1 MKKMNKAFAGLLMT
15 VGLFAASLAQT
26 IPQINAE
33 RDAEWERIQIRDFES
48 PNPYAIP
55 NRPVLKY
62 EDWTAPRIETMWAEM
77 NVVPAMRTQRG
88 VAKGANI
95 GTDNLEKMAE
105 ISDAAWGRLTSMED
119 GSSLFF
125 VQKDSLLYRLGEL
138 GQPYYQGTR
147 ITLLNEDFTTEKS
160 FYLPAY
166 DTVMSFSVMSKF
178 STSFFNSDAKREFVI
193 QVHAFERLSQG
204 PAYAR
209 DTVYVVNEDGEV
221 LQRYGSA
228 ASAIMNKV
236 GNQNQL
242 MVFAPAYSSIS
253 DSIIVNI
260 YDAKMQDKCL
270 FHYAKERVLTNYT
283 TSTAFAFREVEGVP
297 YYQAIFYEKPYTNG
311 DPRNPQVTTDNRFIV
326 QLFDAKT
333 FSLAT
338 EFKLDVFGQDKHE
351 WSMGAVRFFNDIA
364 ITRTYFDKDEDL
376 ELIYTVDRHLDE
388 CDCYASAIYVV
399 DEHGNIEQEL
409 FSGVGGVRK
418 LQPLPGQPD
427 EYAVFYG
434 TEEAVTKIGMMQMPS
449 METFSF
455 SALHN
460 GEALSLTFERMADPT
475 YGRKY
480 FFHLRSGEYYQDTAS
495 LCFAYY
501 TPNGEMIKKV
511 RAKVGDLTVQ
521 ADAFITSETL
531 NPYLFNDNEDMEI
544 IIRGMEEPQKDVYER
559 YIAIV
564 SEETGS
570 VLYKFYDDAAYGY
583 VSNAGLIPNKNS
595 DKANGFYILYQQNGY
610 YAGSNTVLYNLP
622 FASGKMKGEGTKTN
636 PYIITTPAELERV
649 NEDLE
654 AWYELGNDIEMGG
667 WLGINNK
674 GFAPIGGETGFK
686 GHLDGKGH
694 AIRGLFINSNAA
706 YVGLFGFLSGAEV
719 KNLDL
724 EVNVTGSKANN
735 AAIGGL
741 AGFLSAGTV
750 VENVQ
755 VRGSVM
761 ASGMASCMGGLAGGV
776 SQEGTTVRQSS
787 FTGTVD
793 GNAAQMVGG
802 LFGQFWQNAVMEACY
817 AEGVVRTSNTAGGL
831 IGDAKQG
838 ASVRNVYA
846 AVEVTGGR
854 TAGGL
859 AGNLAIPA
867 DRTYAAGS
875 VTGTRNVGGISSGM
889 GSGANLGRL
898 TRSVGLDTLVAAT
911 AQNGMV
917 YRITSWNS
925 GYEDLAD
932 TNFALS
938 TMKLRKAEE
947 ESVIATDDA
956 EATQQ
961 GKHGESKTLAEM
973 NEAFYKETLQWGFGA
988 TLATP
993 WVMKGDRPHL
1003 WFEYAVRG
1011 VTLNMQK
1018 AKVYIGHDITLTAE
1032 VVPAV
1037 AENKAVVWISD
1048 DPSVAFVDEN
1058 GKVTGKKRGTTVITA
1073 ITDEGNFEASC
1084 AITVL
1089 QGVDKL
1095 DIVQESVVVG
1105 INEVV
1110 TFDVTIEP
1118 ATADNPNIL
1127 WKSANPSIAIVG
1139 GGQALGIA
1147 LGSTWAFAMSED
1159 GLAIDSCLV
1168 EVIVPITRII
1178 LDKSEV
1184 ALKVGET
1191 EQLTAT
1197 VRPSDASLGS
1207 VVWSSSDENVAT
1219 VSDNGLVTAMG
1230 EGTALITVSSSS
1242 NPNVKAVCEVK
1253 VEPVGVE
1260 DLEIANSSIYVRDGW
1275 LYVESASELRWLRV
1289 VDMSGRILLHETM
1302 AGKNAS
1308 VSLQQMVSG
1317 VYVVRI
1323 GFASGKTGDWKF
1335 YK

>member
-15 VGLFAASLAQT
+15 VGLFSASLAQT
-26 IPQINAE
+26 LPQINAE
-33 RDAEWERIQIRDFES
+33 RDAEWEKIQMRDFES
-48 PNPYAIP
+48 PDPYAIP

-62 EDWTAPRIETMWAEM
+62 EDWTTPKIETMWAEM
-77 NVVPAMRTQRG
+77 NAMPAMRAQRDG
-88 VAKGANI
+88 AKGANI

-105 ISDAAWGRLTSMED
+105 INNAAWGRLTSMED
-119 GSSLFF
+119 GTSLFF
-125 VQKDSLLYRLGEL
+125 MQQDSLLYRLGEL

-147 ITLLNEDFTTEKS
+147 ITLLNENFTAEKS

-166 DTVMSFSVMSKF
+166 DTVMSISMMSMV
-178 STSFFNSDAKREFVI
+178 STSFFNTDAKREFVI

-221 LQRYGSA
+221 LQRYGTA

-236 GNQNQL
+236 GNQNHL
-242 MVFAPAYSSIS
+242 VVYAPNYSIS
-253 DSIIVNI
+253 DSVIVNV
-260 YDAKMQDKCL
+260 YDAKTQDKCL
-270 FHYAKERVLTNYT
+270 FHYAKERKLTNYT
-283 TSTAFAFREVEGVP
+283 SSAVFGFQEVEGEP

-311 DPRNPQVTTDNRFIV
+311 DPRDPQVTADNQFIL
-326 QLFDAKT
+326 QLIDAKT
-333 FSLAT
+333 FNLAT
-338 EFKLDVFGQDKHE
+338 EFKLDIFGQDKHE

-388 CDCYASAIYVV
+388 CDCYTSDIYVV
-399 DEHGNIEQEL
+399 DEHGNIEQEI
-409 FSGVGGVRK
+409 FTGAGGVRK
-418 LQPLPGQPD
+418 LQSLPGQPD
-427 EYAVFYG
+427 EYAVFDG
-434 TEEAVTKIGMMQMPS
+434 TEEAVTGIVMMQMPS
-449 METFSF
+449 METFRF
-455 SALHN
+455 SPLYN

-495 LCFAYY
+495 LCFTYY
-501 TPNGEMIKKV
+501 TPDGELIKKV
-511 RAKVGDLTVQ
+511 RAKIGDLTVK
-521 ADAFITSETL
+521 ANAIITSETL

-544 IIRGMEEPQKDVYER
+544 IIMGMEEPQKDVYES

-570 VLYKFYDDAAYGY
+570 VLYKFYDDAAYGAI
-583 VSNAGLIPNKNS
+583 SSGGLISNKKS
-595 DKANGFYILYQQNGY
+595 DKATAFYILYSQPGY
-610 YAGSNTVLYNLP
+610 YGGSSTVFYSLP
-622 FASGKMKGEGTKTN
+622 FASGKMKGEGTEAN

-724 EVNVTGSKANN
+724 EVNVTGGKANSM
-735 AAIGGL
+735 IGGL
-741 AGFLSAGTV
+741 AGFMTAKAV
-750 VENVQ
+750 VENVH
-755 VRGSVM
+755 VSGWVM
-761 ASGMASCMGGLAGGV
+761 ASAAAAAMGGLAGNAM
-776 SQEGTTVRQSS
+776 QEGTAVRQSS

-793 GNAAQMVGG
+793 GNGTNVGG
-802 LFGQFWQNAVMEACY
+802 LFGQFTQNAVMEACY

-831 IGDAKQG
+831 IGDAKQS

-854 TAGGL
+854 NAGGL
-859 AGNLAIPA
+859 AGTLGIPA

-875 VTGTRNVGGISSGM
+875 VTGTRNVGGISSSM
-889 GSGANLGRL
+889 GSGVNIGRL
-898 TRSVGLDTLVAAT
+898 TRSVGLNASVAAT
-911 AQNGMV
+911 TASNSV
-917 YRITSWNS
+917 YRITFWNS
-925 GYEDLAD
+925 GYENMAD

-938 TMKLRKAEE
+938 TMKIRKAEE
-947 ESVIATDDA
+947 ESVIAADDA
-956 EATQQ
+956 EATQK

-973 NEAFYKETLQWGFGA
+973 NEAFYKETLQWGFGT

-993 WVMKGDRPHL
+993 WVMNGDRPHL

-1018 AKVYIGHDITLTAE
+1018 AKVYIGHDITLTAA

-1037 AENKAVVWISD
+1037 AENKAVTWISD
-1048 DPSVAFVDEN
+1048 DPSVASVDEN

-1073 ITDEGNFEASC
+1073 ITDEGDFEASC
-1084 AITVL
+1084 EITVL

-1118 ATADNPNIL
+1118 ATADNPSIL
-1127 WKSANPSIAIVG
+1127 WKSANSSIAIVG
-1139 GGQALGIA
+1139 GGQVRGMT

-1159 GLAIDSCLV
+1159 GLAIDSCLI
-1168 EVIVPITRII
+1168 EVVVPITRII

-1197 VRPSDASLGS
+1197 VRPSDASLEG

-1219 VSDNGLVTAMG
+1219 VSDNGLVTATG
-1230 EGTALITVSSSS
+1230 EGSALITASSSS
-1242 NPNVKAVCEVK
+1242 NPKVKAVCEVK
-1253 VEPVGVE
+1253 VGSVGVE

-1289 VDMSGRILLHETM
+1289 VDMSGRILLQETL
-1302 AGKNAS
+1302 AGQNAS

-1317 VYVVRI
+1317 VYVLRI

>member
-1 MKKMNKAFAGLLMT
+1 MKKMTKTFVGLLMT
-15 VGLFAASLAQT
+15 VGLFSASLAQT
-26 IPQINAE
+26 LLPHAE
-33 RDAEWERIQIRDFES
+33 REAEWEEIQMQEFKS
-48 PNPYAIP
+48 PNPHAIP

-62 EDWTAPRIETMWAEM
+62 EDWTTPKIETMWAEM
-77 NVVPAMRTQRG
+77 NAMPALRAQRDG
-88 VAKGANI
+88 AKGTNI

-105 ISDAAWGRLTSMED
+105 INDAAWGRLTSMED
-119 GSSLFF
+119 GTSLYFI
-125 VQKDSLLYRLGEL
+125 QKDSLLYRLGEL
-138 GQPYYQGTR
+138 GQPFYQGTR
-147 ITLLNEDFTTEKS
+147 ITLLNEDFTVEKS

-166 DTVMSFSVMSKF
+166 DTVMSISVMSKV
-178 STSFFNSDAKREFVI
+178 STSFFNTDAKREFVI

-236 GNQNQL
+236 GTQNHL
-242 MVFAPAYSSIS
+242 VVYAPNYSIS
-253 DSIIVNI
+253 DSVTVNV
-260 YDAKMQDKCL
+260 YDAKTQDKCL
-270 FHYAKERVLTNYT
+270 FHYAKDRKLTNYT
-283 TSTAFAFREVEGVP
+283 SSSVFGFREVEGVP
-297 YYQAIFYEKPYTNG
+297 YYQAVFYEKPYTNG
-311 DPRNPQVTTDNRFIV
+311 DPRDPQVTADNQFIV
-326 QLFDAKT
+326 QLFDAK
-333 FSLAT
+333 FNLAT
-338 EFKLDVFGQDKHE
+338 EFKLDIFGQDKHE
-351 WSMGAVRFFNDIA
+351 WSMGAVRHFSDIA
-364 ITRTYFDKDEDL
+364 LTRTYFDKDEDL

-388 CDCYASAIYVV
+388 CDCYTSDIYVV
-399 DEHGNIEQEL
+399 DEHGNIEQEI
-409 FSGVGGVRK
+409 FTGAGGVRK
-418 LQPLPGQPD
+418 LQPLPGQPE
-427 EYAVFYG
+427 EYAVFAG
-434 TEEAVTKIGMMQMPS
+434 TEEAVTGIVMMQMPS
-449 METFSF
+449 METFRF
-455 SALHN
+455 SPLYN

-495 LCFAYY
+495 LCFTYY
-501 TPNGEMIKKV
+501 TPDGELIKKV
-511 RAKVGDLTVQ
+511 RAKIGDLTVK
-521 ADAFITSETL
+521 ANAIITSETL

-544 IIRGMEEPQKDVYER
+544 VIMGMEEPQKDVYES

-570 VLYKFYDDAAYGY
+570 VLYKFYDDASYGTI
-583 VSNAGLIPNKNS
+583 SSGGLIANKNS
-595 DKANGFYILYQQNGY
+595 DKATAFYILYSQTGMY
-610 YAGSNTVLYNLP
+610 GGSSTVFYDLP

-636 PYIITTPAELERV
+636 PYIITTPAELARV

-674 GFAPIGGETGFK
+674 GFTPIGGETGFK

-694 AIRGLFINSNAA
+694 AIRGLFINSNAN

-724 EVNVTGSKANN
+724 EVNVTGGKANSM
-735 AAIGGL
+735 IGGL
-741 AGFLSAGTV
+741 AGFLTAKAV
-750 VENVQ
+750 VENVH
-755 VRGSVM
+755 VSGRVL
-761 ASGMASCMGGLAGGV
+761 ASAAAANMGGLAG
-776 SQEGTTVRQSS
+776 SANQEGTVVRQSS
-787 FTGTVD
+787 FTGTVN
-793 GNAAQMVGG
+793 GNTANMVGG
-802 LFGQFWQNAVMEACY
+802 LFGSFSQNAVMEACY
-817 AEGVVRTSNTAGGL
+817 AEGEVRTANTAGGL

-867 DRTYAAGS
+867 DRTYAAGP
-875 VTGTRNVGGISSGM
+875 VTGTRNVGGISSSM
-889 GSGANLGRL
+889 GSGVNIGRL
-898 TRSVGLDTLVAAT
+898 TRSVGLNASVAAT

-925 GYEDLAD
+925 GYENMAD

-938 TMKLRKAEE
+938 TMKIRQAEE
-947 ESVIATDDA
+947 ESEIAADDA

-973 NEAFYKETLQWGFGA
+973 NEAFYKETLQWGFG
-988 TLATP
+988 TGFATP
-993 WVMKGDRPHL
+993 WVMNGDRPHL

-1018 AKVYIGHDITLTAE
+1018 AKVYIGHDITLTAA
-1032 VVPAV
+1032 VVPAA
-1037 AENKAVVWISD
+1037 AENKTVVWVSD
-1048 DPSVAFVDEN
+1048 DPSVASVDAN

-1073 ITDEGNFEASC
+1073 ITDEGDFEAFC
-1084 AITVL
+1084 EITVL

-1110 TFDVTIEP
+1110 TLDVTIEP
-1118 ATADNPNIL
+1118 ATADNPNLI
-1127 WKSANPSIAIVG
+1127 WKSADPSVAIVG
-1139 GGQALGIA
+1139 GGQVLGVTF
-1147 LGSTWAFAMSED
+1147 GGTWAFVTSED
-1159 GLAIDSCLV
+1159 GLAIDSCWV
-1168 EVIVPITRII
+1168 EVVVPITRII
-1178 LDKSEV
+1178 LDKTEV
-1184 ALKVGET
+1184 ALKIGET

-1197 VRPSDASLGS
+1197 VRPSDASLEG

-1219 VSDNGLVTAMG
+1219 VSDNGLVTATG
-1230 EGTALITVSSSS
+1230 EGTALVMASSSS

-1253 VEPVGVE
+1253 VGPLAVE
-1260 DLEIANSSIYVRDGW
+1260 ELEIANSSIYVRDGW

-1289 VDMSGRILLHETM
+1289 VDMSGRILLQETL
-1302 AGKNAS
+1302 AGQNAS